1 MNNKN
6 ILARKTLLIVLIL
19 FTLSAQ
25 GGRRFG
31 MGRSIGQSSPHAPI
45 AVPNAPPASA
55 PVKQGNTAAS
65 TPVSPILPITPVA
78 PVGPSSPNKPVG
90 PSSPATLPSSPQQA
104 QQALPA
110 RPPNSTPP
118 VQAPLVAPQRSV
130 LGGVLGGIATGIGIS
145 WLMHSMGWGIGEG
158 MESWFGGIFLMI
170 LAIPIL
176 LFMIRRLSS
185 VGASQVRQSMFG
197 YGNSAQSTSIG
208 SPNNPIQFT
217 QYKPKNV
224 GNDASARPWEGVAS
238 EPDLVSSS
246 SQNTYKSIY
255 VRVPEGFDVD
265 GFVGT
270 AKQVFLAL
278 QVAWDTSD
286 MATLHSMLTDQMLSE
301 IKSQLGERAQ
311 HSNSQDN
318 QTEVITLHAELLGVQ
333 ELDNVYM
340 ASVEFSGLIREDQTQ
355 GPNSFREVWS
365 MSKQKDGSS
374 GWLVCG
380 VQALQ

>member
-1 MNNKN
+1 
-6 ILARKTLLIVLIL
+6 
-19 FTLSAQ
+19 
-25 GGRRFG
+25 
-31 MGRSIGQSSPHAPI
+31 
-45 AVPNAPPASA
+45 
-55 PVKQGNTAAS
+55 
-65 TPVSPILPITPVA
+65 
-78 PVGPSSPNKPVG
+78 
-90 PSSPATLPSSPQQA
+90 
-104 QQALPA
+104 
-110 RPPNSTPP
+110 
-118 VQAPLVAPQRSV
+118 
-130 LGGVLGGIATGIGIS
+130 LGGVLGGIATGIGVS
-145 WLMHSMGWGIGEG
+145 WLMHSMGWGIGEE
-158 MESWFGGIFLMI
+158 MESCIGGIFLMI
-170 LAIPIL
+170 FAVPIL
-176 LFMIRRLSS
+176 LLMIRRFSS
-185 VGASQVRQSMFG
+185 GAPFAVRQSMFG
-197 YGNSAQSTSIG
+197 FGNSAQSTTLG

-224 GNDASARPWEGVAS
+224 GNDASARPWEGVGS

-246 SQNTYKSIY
+246 SQNSYKSIY
-255 VRVPEGFDVD
+255 GRVPEGFDVG

-278 QVAWDTSD
+278 QVAWDTFD

-311 HSNSQDN
+311 HSNSHDN
-318 QTEVITLHAELLGVQ
+318 KTEVITLQAELLGVQ

-365 MSKQKDGSS
+365 MSKQRDGSS